1 MLWAHHAVLLPST
14 GVTYFFIYL
23 FLTVGNMLVLNPIGV
38 PLPLGLFSGQSQE
51 IEEVA
56 TKDITGLTENVVHRH
71 AECHIHRM

>member
-1 MLWAHHAVLLPST
+1 
-14 GVTYFFIYL
+14 
-23 FLTVGNMLVLNPIGV
+23 MLVLNPIGV